1 MDLASLKHYET
12 LQPKMT
18 LIQTKGRF
26 SLMELPAELRVKIYE
41 HLLICDD
48 DVELPSDGLGEKER
62 QIRTICG
69 VPLHPHPRPA
79 VAILQTCKLANE
91 EGIPILWS
99 KNSFAICLPI
109 DLTEIFFLHK
119 LRWSTIHHISS
130 LTFTSHSTPLPDLF
144 PSSTSS
150 SANSAVV
157 RAYTRPHFT
166 CSGLDILS
174 RYSPADFCYSPYGP
188 DVCMSLSIRNWVSTN
203 VTRAELNA
211 IQLELE
217 AMMAN
222 DPIFP
227 GILQNNPPPG
237 QGLQDTTDDA
247 QP

>member
-1 MDLASLKHYET
+1 MDLASHDHYESS
-12 LQPKMT
+12 QPKMN

-41 HLLICDD
+41 HLLICDED
-48 DVELPSDGLGEKER
+48 IELPSDGLGEKER
-62 QIRTICG
+62 QIRMIHG

-79 VAILQTCKLANE
+79 VAILQTCRLANE
-91 EGIPILWS
+91 EGVPILWS

-109 DLTEIFFLHK
+109 DLTEIFFLNK

-130 LTFTSHSTPLPDLF
+130 LTFTSHSTPLPYS
-144 PSSTSS
+144 PSTSSS
-150 SANSAVV
+150 SANSAVI

-227 GILQNNPPPG
+227 NFPNNPG
-237 QGLQDTTDDA
+237 TGNQNSNDDA
-247 QP
+247 QT